1 MNTTATVIL
10 LGAVLGLS
18 GCGWSQE
25 QYHASIRKECTERGL
40 VVGTPAFQ
48 ECFAKELHA
57 DHAKEPGAR
66 GVRNHGW
73 KHDLE

>member
-1 MNTTATVIL
+1 MNTTATVIV

-25 QYHASIRKECTERGL
+25 QYQASFRKQCSNRGL
-40 VVGTPAFQ
+40 VEGTPAFR
-48 ECFAKELHA
+48 ECFAKALHG
-57 DHAKEPGAR
+57 DHDPEPGAK
-66 GVRNHGW
+66 GVRDHGW